1 MRARGRLSVEE
12 TEDYSAALRIAKEQG
27 FSSVREAYLAAA
39 GAARNHFADVSK
51 MVDGK
56 PASVLEAARAYY
68 EEKERAGRSVHTLH
82 DIRVRVFRFARS
94 VESVGFRGI
103 TREHIEAFCLAGEA
117 YFELSPQSF
126 MGKKGA
132 RHKPRPS

>member
-12 TEDYSAALRIAKEQG
+12 TEDYAAALRIAKEQG

-39 GAARNHFADVSK
+39 GAARDHFADVSK

-82 DIRVRVFRFARS
+82 DIRVRVFRRPCSRGSPLSRKREARS
-94 VESVGFRGI
+94 PSQPS
-103 TREHIEAFCLAGEA
+103 A
-117 YFELSPQSF
+117 SD
-126 MGKKGA
+126 
-132 RHKPRPS
+132 KP